1 MKTMSTQNNRPA
13 NTDLPDSDR
22 DKERMQPEETTIDM
36 PGVEDIPGQEHI
48 RVPQMKQFHDTT
60 ISSDDEEGK
69 GIFEEDELDTET
81 NVTEEERE
89 LLSRT
94 DESMSGI
101 DDEDRRNLMLD
112 SKDFD
117 GDPLNEKDDVSGQD
131 LDVPGAQDDDENE
144 DLGEE
149 DEENNSYSLGGDRKD

>member
-1 MKTMSTQNNRPA
+1 MSTQTNHPNR
-13 NTDLPDSDR
+13 NRDLTDSER
-22 DKERMQPEETTIDM
+22 DNARMKPEETTIDL

-48 RVPQMKQFHDTT
+48 QVPKMKSFHDTT

-69 GIFEEDELDTET
+69 GLFDEETEGDS
-81 NVTEEERE
+81 NVTELEKE

-112 SKDFD
+112 NKDFD
-117 GDPLNEKDDVSGQD
+117 GELLNEKDDVSGDD
-131 LDVPGAQDDDENE
+131 LDIPGANDDDDEE
-144 DLGEE
+144 AIGEE
-149 DEENNSYSLGGDRKD
+149 DEENNSYSLGGDRQD

>member
-1 MKTMSTQNNRPA
+1 MPTQKNNP
-13 NTDLPDSDR
+13 NHTDLVDSDR
-22 DKERMQPEETTIDM
+22 DKERMQAEETTIDM

-48 RVPQMKQFHDTT
+48 HVPKMKEFHDTT

-69 GIFEEDELDTET
+69 GLFEEDELDEET
-81 NVTEEERE
+81 DVTPEEIE

-112 SKDFD
+112 NKDFD
-117 GDPLNEKDDVSGQD
+117 GDSLNEKDDVSGED
-131 LDVPGAQDDDENE
+131 LDVPGATDDDDDEE
-144 DLGEE
+144 LGEE